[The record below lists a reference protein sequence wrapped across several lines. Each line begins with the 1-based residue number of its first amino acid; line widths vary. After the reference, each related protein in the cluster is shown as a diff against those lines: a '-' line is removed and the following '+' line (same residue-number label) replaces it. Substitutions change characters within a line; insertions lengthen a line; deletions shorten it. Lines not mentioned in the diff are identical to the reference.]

1 MNQFLLWLL
10 LAVFWSGSYAAVKIG
25 LEDFGPLTIVAVRM
39 LIGAALLYLVLRLRS
54 ERLRMDGQALFAYGI
69 SAFFGNVFPFL
80 LIGFGEMHVDS
91 GLAALLMGIAPVA
104 TVFLAPLI
112 LPDEALTPRAVF
124 GVLFGIAGLVV
135 LVGVTALSGLG
146 ADVTGQLAIF
156 GAALCYAGTTLYV
169 RRFVSLPSLQ
179 MATGALTF
187 GAIPACIGAFFVFE
201 APVSGALPGNAAVL
215 ALLYLGVCSTAIATL
230 IYFHLVPLLGA
241 GRMQQIN
248 FLVPAL
254 GTFFGVALL
263 GEPLEAKA
271 LVALALISVA
281 VYLVSTARRGLAVT
295 CRRNATSSRC

>member
-1 MNQFLLWLL
+1 MTQLLLWLT

-25 LEDFGPLTIVAVRM
+25 LVDFGPLTIVAVRM
-39 LIGAALLYLVLRLRS
+39 LIGAVLLYLVLRLRKG
-54 ERLRMDGQALFAYGI
+54 RLRIDGQALFAYGI
-69 SAFFGNVFPFL
+69 SAAFGNVFPFL
-80 LIGFGEMHVDS
+80 LIGFGELHVDS
-91 GLAALLMGIAPVA
+91 GLAALLMGVAPIA

-112 LPDEALTPRAVF
+112 LPDERLTSRAVL

-135 LVGVTALSGLG
+135 LVGVTALAGLG
-146 ADVTGQLAIF
+146 ADVTGQLAIL

-169 RRFVSLPSLQ
+169 RRFVSLPPLQ

-187 GAIPACIGAFFVFE
+187 GAVPACIGAVVFE
-201 APVSGALPGNAAVL
+201 APLSGTVPGEAAIL
-215 ALLYLGVCSTAIATL
+215 ALFYLGICSTAIATL

-263 GEPLEAKA
+263 GEPLEGKS

-281 VYLVSTARRGLAVT
+281 VYLVSTARRRPAMDLQGDA
-295 CRRNATSSRC
+295 SPS